1 MAGDIKSLK
10 SYLVSLGFDANMT
23 QYSKFEKTLND
34 AKKLVAKS
42 TLEMG
47 TDLAKWGAAASGI
60 FIAASGAIVD
70 TIGKIAMADQEYRLF
85 GQRMFLNTQQARSLK
100 IALDALGQPL
110 EAIAFDP
117 ELHSRYEQLQK
128 DQKLLA
134 GGLGG
139 DFEGTMKQI
148 RDVMFEFTRLEVE
161 FKYFTFSVAKNI
173 FQALGGGDFVKT
185 LHGLND
191 WIIKNIP
198 KWSMQFSTYLVP
210 ILKDVWH
217 IFVDIGTILIKLE
230 PLIDRVLSLVG
241 WVLDKAMPLFDF
253 VAKNPGLVGGV
264 AAGAKIGSF
273 FGPEGMLAGAA
284 IGGLGGIAY
293 DRLSG
298 DATNAPG
305 AGSGAGSGTTA
316 QQARTL
322 AAQVGAQL
330 GVDPSIIFAQWA
342 LETGNFSNRGAR
354 SLNNLAGINVPGG
367 NGTDYK
373 SYGSLNEFGNDY
385 IRNIQRNYRGAIGST
400 NVDQFADALHNGKI
414 GSWFGSSV
422 DAYDKG
428 LRSHASDYS
437 RGGGSTSI
445 SVGDINIMQPNASP
459 EQIKQIVIGA
469 VEQHAAI
476 NTKRS
481 LVQTRSVYA

>member
-1 MAGDIKSLK
+1 MAGDIKALK

-47 TDLAKWGAAASGI
+47 TDLVKWGTAVSGI
-60 FIAASGAIVD
+60 FIAASGAIVG
-70 TIGKIAMADQEYRLF
+70 TISKIAMADQEYRLF

-139 DFEGTMKQI
+139 DFEGTMRQI

-173 FQALGGGDFVKT
+173 FQALGGGDFIKT

-191 WIIKNIP
+191 WIISNIP

-264 AAGAKIGSF
+264 AAGAKVGSF
-273 FGPEGMLAGAA
+273 FGPEGTLAGAA
-284 IGGLGGIAY
+284 IGGLAGIGY

-298 DATNAPG
+298 GAANAPR
-305 AGSGAGSGTTA
+305 ADSGAGSGGIR
-316 QQARTL
+316 QL

-342 LETGNFSNRGAR
+342 LETGNFKHMSGTNNFGNIR
-354 SLNNLAGINVPGG
+354 SAGGG
-367 NGTDYK
+367 PFKN
-373 SYGSLNEFGNDY
+373 YGSVDEFGNDY
-385 IRNIQRNYRGAIGST
+385 VQQMKRNFSGAIGVGS
-400 NVDQFADALHNGKI
+400 NSDQFSVGLDNGRL
-414 GSWFGSSV
+414 GSYFGGHQYLK
-422 DAYDKG
+422 DYENG
-428 LRSHASDYS
+428 LRSHAGDYS
-437 RGGGSTSI
+437 RGGGSTTI

>member
-10 SYLVSLGFDANMT
+10 SYLVSLGFDANMA
-23 QYSKFEKTLND
+23 QYSKFETSLNN
-34 AKKLVAKS
+34 AKKFVAKT

-47 TDLAKWGAAASGI
+47 TDLIKWGAAASGI
-60 FIAASGAIVD
+60 FLAASGAIVG
-70 TIGKIAMADQEYRLF
+70 TIGKVAMADQEYRLF
-85 GQRMFLNTQQARSLK
+85 GQRMMLNTTQARSLK

-117 ELHSRYEQLQK
+117 ELHSRYEQLQR

-134 GGLGG
+134 GGLSG
-139 DFEGTMKQI
+139 DFEGTMRQI

-173 FQALGGGDFVKT
+173 FQALGGGDFIKT

-191 WIIKNIP
+191 WIISNIP

-217 IFVDIGTILIKLE
+217 IFVDIGVILIKLE

-253 VAKNPGLVGGV
+253 VAKNPGLIGG
-264 AAGAKIGSF
+264 AALGAKIGSF
-273 FGPEGMLAGAA
+273 AGPEGTLAGAA
-284 IGGLGGIAY
+284 IGGLAGIGY

-298 DATNAPG
+298 GAANAPG
-305 AGSGAGSGTTA
+305 PVSGAGSGGIR
-316 QQARTL
+316 QL

-330 GVDPSIIFAQWA
+330 GVDPALLYSQWA
-342 LETGNFSNRGAR
+342 LETGSFKHFAGN
-354 SLNNLAGINVPGG
+354 NNLGNIRSAGGG
-367 NGTDYK
+367 PFKN
-373 SYGSLNEFGNDY
+373 YGSLNDFGQDY
-385 IRNIQRNYRGAIGST
+385 IQQLRRNFSGAIGVGS
-400 NVDQFADALHNGKI
+400 NSNQFAVGLDNGRL
-414 GSWFGSSV
+414 GSYFGGHQYLK
-422 DAYDKG
+422 DYENG
-428 LRSHASDYS
+428 LRSHSGDYS
-437 RGGGSTSI
+437 RGGGSSTHI
-445 SVGDINIMQPNASP
+445 NVGDINIMQPNASP

-469 VEQHAAI
+469 VQDHAAI
-476 NTKRS
+476 TTKRS